1 MSSFSDAKGSDSS
14 DRSSTPVK
22 DETAILPVD
31 AHMDEDVAA
40 DTKVDVDI
48 VDVDTDVD
56 TAADVEVEDDV
67 GRLLVDVLDVGT
79 APTCMRLAH

>member
-1 MSSFSDAKGSDSS
+1 
-14 DRSSTPVK
+14 
-22 DETAILPVD
+22 
-31 AHMDEDVAA
+31 MDEDVAA

-67 GRLLVDVLDVGT
+67 GRLLVNVLDVGT